1 MDAVLQVPVDGFR
14 FDNGSGSCCKPR
26 NNLDSGTSRFT
37 SFKESE
43 SQNLSSPT
51 ESTESQNPSPTE
63 STVCSTNHPVLK
75 YINDML
81 MEEDIEE
88 QSCML
93 EDSLALQ
100 AAERSFFEV
109 LQEDQTPPPSDQI
122 SGDQDNSSLEN
133 FSSITSLLHQPTLGF
148 TGSPEI
154 SEESTR
160 RYRLRDDDDEE
171 DDLEGGRK
179 SKLPAISVID
189 ELAEKLEEVLLVC
202 QKNDHGEAK
211 PSKTGR
217 AKGSLNRSKPQ
228 KSDQPVDMRNLLMQ
242 CAQAV
247 ASFDQSRAFEKLK
260 EIREHSS
267 SHGDATQRLGYHF
280 AEALEARIT
289 GTMKAPVFDVL
300 SRTSMV
306 DILKAYKEF
315 VQACPTLVM
324 CYYTAN
330 RTIFELASKATTLHI
345 IDFGILY
352 GFQWPCLIQALS
364 TRPGGPPK
372 LRVTGI
378 ELPQPGFRPSERVE
392 ETGQRLK
399 RFCDK
404 FNVPFE
410 YNFIAK
416 SWDTITLDELVINS
430 GETTV
435 VNCIL
440 RLQYTPDETVSL
452 NSPRD
457 TALKLFRDINPDLFV
472 FAEINGM
479 YNSPFFLTRF
489 REAMFHCSS
498 LFDMFESNISEEND
512 CRTLVERELI
522 IKDAMSVIACEGA
535 ERFARPETYKQWQV
549 RILRAGFRPAK
560 LNKQIMKEG
569 KELVRERYH
578 KDFVIDNDNHWMF
591 QGWKGRVLYAL
602 SCWKPAKKQ

>member
-1 MDAVLQVPVDGFR
+1 MDAILQVPVDGFR

-37 SFKESE
+37 CFKESE

-51 ESTESQNPSPTE
+51 ESTESQNRSSQTE
-63 STVCSTNHPVLK
+63 STTVWLYKPQRDL
-75 YINDML
+75 
-81 MEEDIEE
+81 
-88 QSCML
+88 
-93 EDSLALQ
+93 SLN
-100 AAERSFFEV
+100 
-109 LQEDQTPPPSDQI
+109 P
-122 SGDQDNSSLEN
+122 
-133 FSSITSLLHQPTLGF
+133 LHQPTSGF

-154 SEESTR
+154 TSEESTR
-160 RYRLRDDDDEE
+160 RYHRLRDDEEE
-171 DDLEGGRK
+171 DDLQGGRK
-179 SKLPAISVID
+179 SKLPAISVVD

-202 QKNDHGEAK
+202 QKKDHGEAT
-211 PSKTGR
+211 PNKTGR

-267 SHGDATQRLGYHF
+267 SHGDATQRLGYHL
-280 AEALEARIT
+280 ANALEARIT
-289 GTMKAPVFDVL
+289 GTMKTPAFD
-300 SRTSMV
+300 
-306 DILKAYKEF
+306 AYKEF
-315 VQACPTLVM
+315 VQACPTLAM

-330 RTIFELASKATTLHI
+330 RSIFELASKATALHI
-345 IDFGILY
+345 VDFGILY

-364 TRPGGPPK
+364 ARPGGPPK

-392 ETGQRLK
+392 ETGRRLK

-404 FNVPFE
+404 FSVPFE

-416 SWDTITLDELVINS
+416 AWDTITLDELVINS

-472 FAEINGM
+472 
-479 YNSPFFLTRF
+479 
-489 REAMFHCSS
+489 EAMFHCSS

-569 KELVRERYH
+569 KELVRDRYH

>member
-1 MDAVLQVPVDGFR
+1 MDALLQVPVGGFR
-14 FDNGSGSCCKPR
+14 FETGTSGSCCKPR
-26 NNLDSGTSRFT
+26 NNLDSATNRFT
-37 SFKESE
+37 GFNESE
-43 SQNLSSPT
+43 SK
-51 ESTESQNPSPTE
+51 SQNNPSSTTD
-63 STVCSTNHPVLK
+63 STVCSDYHPVFK

-81 MEEDIEE
+81 LMEEE
-88 QSCML
+88 SSLL

-100 AAERSFFEV
+100 TAERSFFDV
-109 LQEDQTPPPSDQI
+109 LHDQTPP
-122 SGDQDNSSLEN
+122 SGEQEDDVSSAGNL
-133 FSSITSLLHQPTLGF
+133 SSVTSLHQPTSDF
-148 TGSPEI
+148 TEI
-154 SEESTR
+154 ANSNEVSTR
-160 RYRLRDDDDEE
+160 RYRHRYDDDEE
-171 DDLEGGRK
+171 DDLESGRR
-179 SKLPAISVID
+179 SKLPAISTVD

-202 QKNDHGEAK
+202 QKNKQEEAT
-211 PSKTGR
+211 PNKTGR
-217 AKGSLNRSKPQ
+217 AKSSSNRSKQ
-228 KSDQPVDMRNLLMQ
+228 QITDQPVDMRNLLMQ

-247 ASFDQSRAFEKLK
+247 ASFDQSRAAEKLK

-289 GTMKAPVFDVL
+289 GIMTTPVSATS

-306 DILKAYKEF
+306 DILKAYKGF
-315 VQACPTLVM
+315 VQACPTLIM
-324 CYYTAN
+324 CFYAAN
-330 RTIFELASKATTLHI
+330 KTIFELASKATTLHI

-364 TRPGGPPK
+364 TREGGPPM

-392 ETGQRLK
+392 ETGRRLK

-410 YNFIAK
+410 YSFIAK
-416 SWDTITLDELVINS
+416 KWETITLDDLVINS

-440 RLQYTPDETVSL
+440 RLQYTPDETESL

-457 TALKLFRDINPDLFV
+457 TALKLFRDINPELFV

-489 REAMFHCSS
+489 REALFHCSS
-498 LFDMFESNISEEND
+498 LFDMFEATTSEEND
-512 CRTLVERELI
+512 CRTLAERELI
-522 IKDAMSVIACEGA
+522 IRDAMSVIACEGP

-569 KELVRERYH
+569 KEIVRQRYH

>member
-1 MDAVLQVPVDGFR
+1 MDAILQVPVDGFR

-26 NNLDSGTSRFT
+26 NNLDSGGTNRFT
-37 SFKESE
+37 CFKESESQSLSSPTESTE

-51 ESTESQNPSPTE
+51 ESTESQNLSSPTE
-63 STVCSTNHPVLK
+63 TSTVCSDNYPVLK

-81 MEEDIEE
+81 MEEDLEE

-93 EDSLALQ
+93 QDSLALQ
-100 AAERSFFEV
+100 AAERSFLEV
-109 LQEDQTPPPSDQI
+109 LHED
-122 SGDQDNSSLEN
+122 
-133 FSSITSLLHQPTLGF
+133 HQPTSCL

-154 SEESTR
+154 SEESSTR
-160 RYRLRDDDDEE
+160 RYHQRDDEE
-171 DDLEGGRK
+171 EDNRK
-179 SKLPAISVID
+179 SKLPAISVVD

-202 QKNDHGEAK
+202 QKTDQEKATPN
-211 PSKTGR
+211 KTVR
-217 AKGSLNRSKPQ
+217 AKGSALNRSKPE
-228 KSDQPVDMRNLLMQ
+228 QPVDMRNLLMQ

-280 AEALEARIT
+280 AEALEARLT
-289 GTMKAPVFDVL
+289 GTTKTPVSSDVL
-300 SRTSMV
+300 SKTPMV
-306 DILKAYKEF
+306 DILNAYKEF
-315 VQACPTLVM
+315 VQACPTLIM

-330 RTIFELASKATTLHI
+330 RTIFELASKATITLHI

-364 TRPGGPPK
+364 TRQGGPPK

-392 ETGQRLK
+392 ETGRRLK

-410 YNFIAK
+410 YSFIAK
-416 SWDTITLDELVINS
+416 NWDTITLDELVINS

-472 FAEINGM
+472 FAEINGT

-489 REAMFHCSS
+489 REAMFHCSA
-498 LFDMFESNISEEND
+498 LFDMFESNISEENH
-512 CRTLVERELI
+512 CRSLVERELI

-549 RILRAGFRPAK
+549 RIVRAGFRPAK

-578 KDFVIDNDNHWMF
+578 KEFVVDNDNHWML
-591 QGWKGRVLYAL
+591 QGWKGKVMYAL
-602 SCWKPAKKQ
+602 SCWKPSKKQ

>member
-1 MDAVLQVPVDGFR
+1 MVRITGFQAIDPGLYEDDLVELA
-14 FDNGSGSCCKPR
+14 FDNGRSLGGGKKSVKQLREFSGGEALKRWPS
-26 NNLDSGTSRFT
+26 
-37 SFKESE
+37 
-43 SQNLSSPT
+43 NLSSPT
-51 ESTESQNPSPTE
+51 ESTESQSPTPTE

-100 AAERSFFEV
+100 AEERSFFEV
-109 LQEDQTPPPSDQI
+109 LQEDQTPPPPSDQI
-122 SGDQDNSSLEN
+122 SGDQDNFSLEN

-148 TGSPEI
+148 TEI

-160 RYRLRDDDDEE
+160 RYRLRDDDDDEE
-171 DDLEGGRK
+171 DDLE
-179 SKLPAISVID
+179 
-189 ELAEKLEEVLLVC
+189 AEKLEEVLLVC
-202 QKNDHGEAK
+202 QNNDHGEAT

-228 KSDQPVDMRNLLMQ
+228 KLEDEPVDMRNLLMQ

-247 ASFDQSRAFEKLK
+247 ASFDQRRAFEKLK

-267 SHGDATQRLGYHF
+267 SHGDATQRLGYNF
-280 AEALEARIT
+280 AEALEARLT
-289 GTMKAPVFDVL
+289 GTMKTPAFDVF

-364 TRPGGPPK
+364 TQPDGQPK

-378 ELPQPGFRPSERVE
+378 EQPQPGFRPSERVE
-392 ETGQRLK
+392 ETRRRLK

-410 YNFIAK
+410 YNFLAK
-416 SWDTITLDELVINS
+416 NWDTITLDELEINS

-457 TALKLFRDINPDLFV
+457 TALKLFRDINPDLFL

-479 YNSPFFLTRF
+479 YISPFFLTRL

-512 CRTLVERELI
+512 CRTLVERE
-522 IKDAMSVIACEGA
+522 
-535 ERFARPETYKQWQV
+535 
-549 RILRAGFRPAK
+549 
-560 LNKQIMKEG
+560 
-569 KELVRERYH
+569 
-578 KDFVIDNDNHWMF
+578 
-591 QGWKGRVLYAL
+591 
-602 SCWKPAKKQ
+602 